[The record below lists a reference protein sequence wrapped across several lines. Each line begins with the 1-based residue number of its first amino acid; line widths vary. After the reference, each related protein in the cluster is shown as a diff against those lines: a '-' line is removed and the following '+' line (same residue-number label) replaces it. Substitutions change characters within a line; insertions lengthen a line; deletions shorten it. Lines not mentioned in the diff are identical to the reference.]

1 MKITSWK
8 QEDVTTLKSDTP
20 KPHLAITL
28 GDPLGIGSE
37 IVKKCLS
44 DPKIK
49 KLAHWKIFGTQAQKI
64 SPRQAGLYSALA
76 LKQAMKSVLQ
86 KECDGLVTAPVS
98 KTHLHQAGFPY
109 PGQTEFIASHFKN
122 NKARMMIWSPK
133 LSIVLT
139 TIHLPLKKI
148 FSMLKPALIF
158 ETMVITHQALK
169 KDFGIK
175 NPHIAVC
182 GLNPHAG
189 ENGLLGSEDQKI
201 IAPAI
206 KKARQFKM
214 NVDGPYP
221 ADTIFYQAVKK
232 KFDVVVCLYHDQG
245 LIPVKTLSFD
255 CGVNL
260 TLGLPIIRTS
270 PDHGCAFDIAGKGI
284 ANPSSMKEA
293 MKLAVKIWKNRN
305 H

>member
-1 MKITSWK
+1 M
-8 QEDVTTLKSDTP
+8 KSDTH
-20 KPHLAITL
+20 KPCLAITL
-28 GDPLGIGSE
+28 GDPLGIGPE
-37 IVKKCLS
+37 IVKKCLR

-49 KLAHWKIFGTQAQKI
+49 KLAHWKIFGTEAQKI
-64 SPRQAGLYSALA
+64 SSRQAGFYSALA
-76 LKQAMKSVLQ
+76 LRQAMQSVLK

-98 KTHLHQAGFPY
+98 KTHLHRAHFSH
-109 PGQTEFIASHFKN
+109 PGQTEFIASYFKN

-148 FSMLKPALIF
+148 FSVLKSSLIF
-158 ETMVITHQALK
+158 DTIVITHHALK

-175 NPHIAVC
+175 NPRIAVC

-189 ENGLLGSEDQKI
+189 ENGLLGIEDQKI
-201 IAPAI
+201 IVPAI
-206 KKARQFKM
+206 KRARKLKI

-221 ADTIFYQAVKK
+221 SDTIFYQAIQK

-293 MKLAVKIWKNRN
+293 MKLAVKIWRNRKKT
-305 H
+305 